1 MMSDLSKPLTDRDI
15 GELDEILAA
24 IPETHDPL
32 DVALLDGFLVGVL
45 LQPDL
50 VLPSAWL
57 PLVFDAQ
64 GGEAALPDLP
74 TASRATELVMRR
86 YNELAACIAARE
98 PFDPIVFEL
107 ENESGEVLTGR
118 EGIAAL
124 AAWAAGFANAFDV
137 FASLRMAAAGDDE
150 LAGLLTGI
158 LRHLPEDPDAPA
170 DERPNLMRWSWW
182 PDYNDAW
189 NEIYPNFHTD
199 SITPNGSNA
208 MYYSNADV
216 DALLDKTSG
225 SIGEAEYNDAIAEM
239 NKIMVE
245 DDPAAIFVGSVK
257 WYSVLQQNIKGF
269 VPNPIYINTYNVYD
283 MYREE

>member
-1 MMSDLSKPLTDRDI
+1 MISDLSKPLTDRDI

-32 DVALLDGFLVGVL
+32 DVALLDGFLAGVL

-64 GGEAALPDLP
+64 GGNAALPDLP

-107 ENESGEVLTGR
+107 ENERGEVLTGR

-124 AAWAAGFANAFDV
+124 AAWAGGFANAFDV
-137 FASLRMAAAGDDE
+137 FPSLRTAAAGDDE

-158 LRHLPEDPDAPA
+158 LRHLPEDPDATAEEREAYASDRVEIERAMPLRDLDDAIDDLVQCVLDIA
-170 DERPNLMRWSWW
+170 DLVRPNRPLVR
-182 PDYNDAW
+182 DAPKVGR
-189 NEIYPNFHTD
+189 NEPCPCGSGRKYKACHGRD
-199 SITPNGSNA
+199 SS
-208 MYYSNADV
+208 
-216 DALLDKTSG
+216 
-225 SIGEAEYNDAIAEM
+225 
-239 NKIMVE
+239 
-245 DDPAAIFVGSVK
+245 
-257 WYSVLQQNIKGF
+257 
-269 VPNPIYINTYNVYD
+269 
-283 MYREE
+283 